1 MICCPGRLIIDTAW
15 QPFRPYMYDRSKGF
29 ARFAMEAAMGP
40 LWWMA
45 SVGHWLFWHF
55 DLSKYRPQDVK
66 KVKVGC
72 PVRCVCAFA
81 FSRVCSYTERPI

>member
-72 PVRCVCAFA
+72 PVRCVRVHLP
-81 FSRVCSYTERPI
+81 SRVLLHGT